1 MCSSDLRNAGIVDKI
16 VDWIENW
23 LDKRL
28 QRVGV
33 NGVFSSWSEVS
44 SGVPQGSILG
54 PLLFTIYINDLE
66 DNVVN
71 RLLKFADDS
80 KIWGRVDTLE
90 DRCSLQNDLNV
101 LSDWAT
107 INQMPFNVNKCKVMH
122 VGRKNEKVDYSLMST
137 KIPKTEE
144 EKDLGVH
151 FSENFKP
158 NLNCDK
164 ASKAANKIVGLIKR
178 NISNRGAEGML
189 ILYKSLVR
197 PLLDYCIQVWK
208 PYFEKD
214 LKIMERVQ
222 KRFTKVIDGC
232 KDKNYI
238 DRLTK
243 LGMTTL
249 EERYIRAD
257 MVQVYKILTDRD
269 GVYPEKFLELNERI
283 GRINSLKLFKRRC
296 KLDLRKY
303 SFTFRVV
310 DQWNGLP
317 EAVVQAADVNAFK
330 RNYDHFMRD
339 FRGQL

>member
-1 MCSSDLRNAGIVDKI
+1 M
-16 VDWIENW
+16 
-23 LDKRL
+23 
-28 QRVGV
+28 
-33 NGVFSSWSEVS
+33 
-44 SGVPQGSILG
+44 
-54 PLLFTIYINDLE
+54 
-66 DNVVN
+66 
-71 RLLKFADDS
+71 
-80 KIWGRVDTLE
+80 
-90 DRCSLQNDLNV
+90 
-101 LSDWAT
+101 
-107 INQMPFNVNKCKVMH
+107 
-122 VGRKNEKVDYSLMST
+122 
-137 KIPKTEE
+137 
-144 EKDLGVH
+144 
-151 FSENFKP
+151 
-158 NLNCDK
+158 NCDK

-232 KDKNYI
+232 KDKTYI

-257 MVQVYKILTDRD
+257 MIQVYKILNDCD
-269 GVYPEKFLELNERI
+269 GVYPDEFLELNDRI
-283 GRINSLKLFKRRC
+283 RRKNSLKLFKRRC